1 MRGRGNSNERE
12 DTPTPSHRILLL
24 CQPLILPFFFLVPSH
39 VQTLEPQGRSREL
52 GRQRAAAARNSEI
65 AIKFCKPTISNN
77 VPLVEPPQEH
87 LLPARL
93 SNLMAENHSEADVV
107 IILIIYQ

>member
-1 MRGRGNSNERE
+1 
-12 DTPTPSHRILLL
+12 
-24 CQPLILPFFFLVPSH
+24 

-52 GRQRAAAARNSEI
+52 GRQRAAAAAAAAHNSEI
-65 AIKFCKPTISNN
+65 TIKSCKLTVSNN

-107 IILIIYQ
+107 IILIIY